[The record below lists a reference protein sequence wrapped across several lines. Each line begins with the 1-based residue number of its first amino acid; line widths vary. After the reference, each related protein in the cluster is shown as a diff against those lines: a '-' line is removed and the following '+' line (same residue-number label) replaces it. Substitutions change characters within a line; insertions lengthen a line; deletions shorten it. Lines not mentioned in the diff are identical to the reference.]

1 MVLMKKCPHG
11 KLLTEP
17 CGACDKM
24 DKVERHTAQKMADL
38 QAENEQL
45 RAALKEL
52 VKAADPRTNMSDIPL
67 LDALSVARA
76 AIARA
81 EGGGE

>member
-1 MVLMKKCPHG
+1 MTEEYQALQKEFQAIYSALLM
-11 KLLTEP
+11 
-17 CGACDKM
+17 
-24 DKVERHTAQKMADL
+24 ERDPNGVGYAAQAAKL

-76 AIARA
+76 ALARA
-81 EGGGE
+81 EGGE